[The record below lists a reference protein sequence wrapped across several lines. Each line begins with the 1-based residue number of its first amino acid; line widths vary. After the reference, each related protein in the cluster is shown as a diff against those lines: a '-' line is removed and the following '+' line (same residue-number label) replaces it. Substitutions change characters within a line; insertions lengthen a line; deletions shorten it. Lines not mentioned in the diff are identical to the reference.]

1 MEDIEKRSQQ
11 CLKVLTIVLV
21 GCNARL
27 ESRACLWQK
36 PFTINFQQLGGFLSG
51 FVFASKFKGDLLR
64 LNFGLTAGAVQL
76 RFRLRQFG
84 ALFAASI
91 NWNANTKAE
100 HVVGTKLS
108 RVSALPHVLDTEV
121 RVEILVCKIDLQ
133 FLSLNHLVRARY
145 LWVLG
150 FRRGQEFFEG
160 IGKRRFGQFGGFYVR
175 RGLGATEQLLDL
187 GLQFSHF
194 KMVHGDFAEQF
205 GLFELHL

>member
-11 CLKVLTIVLV
+11 CLKVLAIVLV
-21 GCNARL
+21 GCDARL

-51 FVFASKFKGDLLR
+51 FVFASKFKGDLLQ

-76 RFRLRQFG
+76 GFRLRQFG
-84 ALFAASI
+84 TLFAASI
-91 NWNANTKAE
+91 NWNANAKAE
-100 HVVGTKLS
+100 HVVGSKLS
-108 RVSALPHVLDTEV
+108 RVSALPHVLDIEV

-133 FLSLNHLVRARY
+133 FLPLNHLLRARY

-160 IGKRRFGQFGGFYVR
+160 IGKWRLGQFGGFYVR
-175 RGLGATEQLLDL
+175 RGLRAVEKLLDL
-187 GLQFSHF
+187 RLRLSHF
-194 KMVHGDFAEQF
+194 QVTHG
-205 GLFELHL
+205 